1 MPVHAVK
8 QGLQEGPLAKQ
19 SIEDLPED
27 GLILSMI
34 AVYLSAKPPGP
45 AGRWLIDRLRRCRG
59 HYAAEKQVARIR
71 AVPKGALGETS
82 RVL

>member
-45 AGRWLIDRLRRCRG
+45 AGRWLIERLKQCSGQR
-59 HYAAEKQVARIR
+59 AADQQVAQSH
-71 AVPKGALGETS
+71 ALETS
-82 RVL
+82 TSCPREAG